1 LAGKGFETV
10 YNLQGGLN
18 AWQGS
23 KAAGPPEMGMLYLSG
38 KESPLQVIAL
48 AYGMEE
54 ATRAF
59 YARAAAETASDE
71 LKDLLTKMA
80 AIEEKHKQRLFDL
93 RKSLDPAAVDRQAFE
108 DSTRSEV
115 MEGGLDP
122 EDFYQRL
129 KPVLNSTPD
138 VLNIAMMLEA
148 QGLDLYLRYAREIS
162 AEDSQKIFYEI
173 AEEEKGHLNRLA
185 ELLEKTTSAA

>member
-1 LAGKGFETV
+1 MAGKGFENV

-23 KAAGPPEMGMLYLSG
+23 KAAGPPEMAMLYLSG

-129 KPVLNSTPD
+129 KPVLNSTPE